1 MNVQN
6 QVIYLK
12 GDSNVFR
19 CNSTAIPVASTDC
32 AMKNEKQKFEDIY
45 SQNCRKIMYFA
56 NSYLNDMDE
65 AKNVTND
72 VFITLWKNMSN
83 IEQEKVVAYIFITAK
98 NMCLNIL
105 KRRTII
111 QKYNSYKFKTDYLN
125 SIALENNEATYIY
138 EKDMEEIMLKGIKLM
153 KTKVRRTFML
163 SRIKGLKNREIA
175 DMEGVVESTVE
186 ARITSALLIM
196 RKMLHDYIK

>member
-138 EKDMEEIMLKGIKLM
+138 EKDMEEIILKGIKLM